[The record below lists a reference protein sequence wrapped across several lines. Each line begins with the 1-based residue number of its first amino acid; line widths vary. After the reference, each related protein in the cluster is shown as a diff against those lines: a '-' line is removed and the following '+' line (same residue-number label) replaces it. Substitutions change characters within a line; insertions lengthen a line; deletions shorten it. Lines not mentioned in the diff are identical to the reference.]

1 MRATAVRRTALA
13 ACAVSL
19 TLLVTACG
27 GSSDAED
34 GKNDKGGAANGAD
47 SAPKTSAKAL
57 SAAELETASLKQG
70 DVEGHKIAK
79 TGPDDEMPEGGVT
92 VDKEAC
98 LPVAHAM
105 YGVAQKGSAATAK
118 RKVVSE
124 PKKADAKKSVEDLT
138 DGDAEDVLKAAFDVT
153 STFIALHAYEG
164 TAGPDTFA
172 ALKKAA
178 GSARAAS
185 PPRSPVNRRRS
196 SRSPR
201 RRSPAATSPQR
212 GRSPPWATATTRSRP
227 SWWRSARRAP
237 WRRSTRSTWQR
248 WGPQREV
255 PRADGGRGGAGEE
268 ARLMNVPLPG
278 GSGFRAGVR
287 AVRR

>member
-34 GKNDKGGAANGAD
+34 GKNDKGGAANGAG

-178 GSARAAS
+178 GECA
-185 PPRSPVNRRRS
+185 
-196 SRSPR
+196 
-201 RRSPAATSPQR
+201 
-212 GRSPPWATATTRSRP
+212 GGFTATI
-227 SWWRSARRAP
+227 
-237 WRRSTRSTWQR
+237 
-248 WGPQREV
+248 
-255 PRADGGRGGAGEE
+255 AGEPQKVVSVTE
-268 ARLMNVPLPG
+268 EKVTGGDESAAWTVTAMGDGDDQVPTKLVALRKEGTVATFYSVNLAAMG
-278 GSGFRAGVR
+278 GDSVKFTVPTEVVAAQAKKLG
-287 AVRR
+287 